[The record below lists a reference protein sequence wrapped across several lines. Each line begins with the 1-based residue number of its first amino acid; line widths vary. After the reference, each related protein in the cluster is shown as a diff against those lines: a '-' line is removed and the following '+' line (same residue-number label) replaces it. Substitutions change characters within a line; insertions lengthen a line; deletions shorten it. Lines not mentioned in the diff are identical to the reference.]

1 MTAMRD
7 TEAKTAF
14 QIFRNGLG
22 RWCAR
27 RADGLVSGTFF
38 NREAALLFARR
49 ECRDRAALRLT
60 FPGLG
65 DGERR

>member
-1 MTAMRD
+1 MSD
-7 TEAKTAF
+7 PAKTAF

-27 RADGLVSGTFF
+27 RADGLVCGTFF
-38 NREAALLFARR
+38 NRDAALCFARR
-49 ECRDRAALRLT
+49 ECRGRVTLT

-65 DGERR
+65 E